1 METNNSY
8 QDHLLKDINQRLAIF
23 RGEREELILSG
34 IRILQKELKSE
45 IDVDT
50 LTRIA
55 TKLIELERV
64 INVLGAILA
73 EGA

>member
-1 METNNSY
+1 METNNTY

-45 IDVDT
+45 KDVDT
-50 LTRIA
+50 ITRIA